1 MFELFK
7 TRLMKLGNQS
17 TWLAASIGAFL
28 LYLLGAVLLGIH
40 WSQPAEQSSIDDI
53 LATTAPS
60 GKRPTIGN
68 ATVGTLIFI
77 TDTLL
82 QKPGGYLTNDV
93 TLPGLW
99 LDNMPNWEFGVL
111 VQARD
116 LARSLRKDLSRS
128 QSQSTEDADLVIA
141 EPALN
146 YDSQKWF
153 PSAESSYSKALKSL
167 QSYQIR
173 LATSGENAE
182 VYARADNLRNY
193 LADVE
198 TRLGS
203 LSQRLSASVGQ
214 ARFNTGHA
222 GDPASSQT
230 RPDVSERLIKTPWMK
245 IDDVFFEA
253 RGSAWA
259 LLHILR
265 AVEKDFSAVLD
276 NKNARVS
283 LKQVIRELEATQ
295 QTLWSPTILN
305 GSGFGIFAN
314 HSLVMASYI
323 ARAHAAISDLR
334 ALLTQ
339 G

>member
-1 MFELFK
+1 MFELLK
-7 TRLMKLGNQS
+7 TRLMNLGNQS
-17 TWLAASIGAFL
+17 TWLVAGIGAFL

-40 WSQPAEQSSIDDI
+40 WSQPSEQSPIDDI

-60 GKRPTIGN
+60 NQRLVIGN
-68 ATVGTLIFI
+68 ATVGALIFI
-77 TDTLL
+77 TETLL
-82 QKPGGYLTNDV
+82 EKPGGYLANDI
-93 TLPGLW
+93 TPPGLW

-116 LARSLRKDLSRS
+116 LARALRKDLSRS

-153 PSAESSYSKALKSL
+153 PSAESSYNKALKSL

-173 LATSGENAE
+173 LVTSGENAQ

-214 ARFNTGHA
+214 TRFNTDLA
-222 GDPASSQT
+222 GDPAASQT
-230 RPDVSERLIKTPWMK
+230 TPDVSERVIKTPWMM

-265 AVEKDFSAVLD
+265 AVERDFGAVLD

-283 LKQVIRELEATQ
+283 LKQVVRELEATQ
-295 QTLWSPTILN
+295 QTVWSPMILN

>member
-1 MFELFK
+1 MLESFK
-7 TRLMKLGNQS
+7 TRLTNLGTHS
-17 TWLAASIGAFL
+17 TWLAAGIGAFL
-28 LYLLGAVLLGIH
+28 LYLSGSVLLGIH
-40 WSQPAEQSSIDDI
+40 WSQPAEQSPIDAI
-53 LATTAPS
+53 LTNTAPS
-60 GKRPTIGN
+60 DQRLTIGN

-77 TDTLL
+77 TETLL
-82 QKPGGYLTNDV
+82 EKPGGYLTNDV
-93 TLPGLW
+93 TPPGLW

-116 LARSLRKDLSRS
+116 LARALRKDLSRS
-128 QSQSTEDADLVIA
+128 QSQSTEDRDLVIA

-153 PSAESSYSKALKSL
+153 PSAESSYKKALKAL

-173 LATSGENAE
+173 LATRGENAQL
-182 VYARADNLRNY
+182 YARADNLRNY

-214 ARFNTGHA
+214 ARFNTDLA
-222 GDPASSQT
+222 GDPAASQST
-230 RPDVSERLIKTPWMK
+230 LDVSERVIKTHWMK
-245 IDDVFFEA
+245 IDDVFYEA

-265 AVEKDFSAVLD
+265 AVEKDFGAVLD
-276 NKNARVS
+276 DKNARVS
-283 LKQVIRELEATQ
+283 LKQVVRELEATQ
-295 QTLWSPTILN
+295 KTVWSPTILN

-334 ALLTQ
+334 ALLTL

>member
-1 MFELFK
+1 MFELTK
-7 TRLMKLGNQS
+7 TRLMNLGNQS

-40 WSQPAEQSSIDDI
+40 WSQPSEQSPTDDI
-53 LATTAPS
+53 LATTAPPNQ
-60 GKRPTIGN
+60 RLVIGN
-68 ATVGTLIFI
+68 ATVGALIFV
-77 TDTLL
+77 TETLL
-82 QKPGGYLTNDV
+82 EKPGGYLANDV
-93 TLPGLW
+93 TPPGLW

-116 LARSLRKDLSRS
+116 LARALRKDLSRS

-153 PSAESSYSKALKSL
+153 PSAESSYKKALKSL

-173 LATSGENAE
+173 LATSGENAQ

-214 ARFNTGHA
+214 ARFNTDLA
-222 GDPASSQT
+222 GDPAASQST
-230 RPDVSERLIKTPWMK
+230 PDVSERVIKTPWME

-265 AVEKDFSAVLD
+265 AVERDFGAVLD

-283 LKQVIRELEATQ
+283 LKQVVRELEATQ
-295 QTLWSPTILN
+295 QTVWSPTILN